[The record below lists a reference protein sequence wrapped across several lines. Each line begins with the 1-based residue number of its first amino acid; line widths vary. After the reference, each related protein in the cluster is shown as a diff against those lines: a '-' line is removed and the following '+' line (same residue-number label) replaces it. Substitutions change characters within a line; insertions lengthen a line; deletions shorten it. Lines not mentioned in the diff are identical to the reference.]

1 MAYFGETSNNR
12 LNTVDPKLK
21 RLFEKVVVQVD
32 CTVLEGRRTMERQH
46 ELYEDGKTKTLN
58 SKHLTGDAVDVVPYP
73 VDWED
78 IQRQKDFA
86 LLVLDTA
93 MKMGIKV
100 RWGGMFK
107 GFYDS
112 PHWELI

>member
-1 MAYFGETSNNR
+1 MPSFGSVSSGR
-12 LNTVDPKLK
+12 LLTVDPKLM
-21 RLFEKVVVQVD
+21 RLFEEVVKEVD
-32 CTVLEGRRTMERQH
+32 CTVLEGRRTMERQK
-46 ELYEDGKTKTLN
+46 ELYAEGKTQTLN
-58 SKHLTGDAVDVVPYP
+58 SKHLSGTAVDVVPYP

-86 LLVLDTA
+86 LVVLDKA
-93 MKMGIKV
+93 MKMGIRV
-100 RWGGMFK
+100 RWGGMFR